1 MISQGLHCHTN
12 KLICLEVLT
21 VSTLFMSQSIL
32 LPIKSYNNT
41 ELGRN
46 FLVFSIF
53 LFETDSNRALPWQL
67 AGKQGQEGPFHIL
80 YI

>member
-1 MISQGLHCHTN
+1 
-12 KLICLEVLT
+12 
-21 VSTLFMSQSIL
+21 MSQSIL

-53 LFETDSNRALPWQL
+53 LFGSDSNLLLPWQL
-67 AGKQGQEGPFHIL
+67 AGKQGQEGPFDIL